1 MSMFSPPRIIEK
13 HGVENKENLLS
24 IAWKNW
30 KAGTTSDIVDPLLDQ
45 GFNNEKMR
53 SIHVGLLCVQEDIDM
68 RPTMS
73 SVFLMLLN
81 SSSFPLPEPLEPPFL
96 MQPKRALSLVSS
108 DQFTG
113 FTMSTDSVSGSQFTQ
128 GSINK

>member
-1 MSMFSPPRIIEK
+1 
-13 HGVENKENLLS
+13 LQ
-24 IAWKNW
+24 AWKNW
-30 KAGTTSDIVDPLLDQ
+30 KAGTTSDIVDALLDQ
-45 GFNNEKMR
+45 GFNKNEKMR

-73 SVFLMLLN
+73 SVLLMLN